1 MNLAEAYNAGK
12 IDRFEMMKLAEQLS
26 ELHLQKKHISTLKR
40 LDFTGD
46 SFIFGETVP
55 VKKKEILFYFSL
67 LITGIQTITDKR
79 LASIFMNHYLACQNN
94 VDLYKFMP
102 KSRTKPYV
110 VACGGMSGS
119 GKSRVAREISPL
131 IGSPFG
137 AVVIRDDIVRKQLAG
152 VPFDTVLGPE
162 YYTPEKEK
170 KVYKEIRR
178 QAKQVLMAGY
188 PVILDALF
196 YDEKERLLAQEL
208 AERNH
213 VPFVGLWMEAPLVVR
228 AKRVKTRQNNPSDVK
243 TLEALEAQLNELNP
257 GKITWTHILTDND
270 RDVTIKKVMRTLKK
284 SV

>member
-152 VPFDTVLGPE
+152 VSFDTVLGPE

>member
-26 ELHLQKKHISTLKR
+26 ELHLQKKHARFKKIE
-40 LDFTGD
+40 FTGD
-46 SFIFGETVP
+46 SFIFHETVA
-55 VKKKEILFYFSL
+55 VKKKEVLFYFSL
-67 LITGIQTITDKR
+67 LITSIQTITDKR
-79 LASIFMNHYLACQNN
+79 LTSIFMNHYLACQNN
-94 VDLYKFMP
+94 VDFYKFMP

-137 AVVIRDDIVRKQLAG
+137 AVIIRDDMVRKQLAG
-152 VPFDTVLGPE
+152 VPFDAVLGPE

-170 KVYKEIRR
+170 KVYKEMRR
-178 QAKQVLMAGY
+178 QAKQVLTAGY

-196 YDEKERLLAQEL
+196 YDEKERMLAQEL

-213 VPFVGLWMEAPLVVR
+213 VPFVGVWMEAPLVVR
-228 AKRVKTRQNNPSDVK
+228 AKRVKTRLNNPSDVK
-243 TLEALEAQLNELNP
+243 TAEAVEAQLKELNP
-257 GKITWTHILTDND
+257 GKITWTHVLTDND
-270 RDVTIKKVMRTLKK
+270 RDITIKKVMRILKK